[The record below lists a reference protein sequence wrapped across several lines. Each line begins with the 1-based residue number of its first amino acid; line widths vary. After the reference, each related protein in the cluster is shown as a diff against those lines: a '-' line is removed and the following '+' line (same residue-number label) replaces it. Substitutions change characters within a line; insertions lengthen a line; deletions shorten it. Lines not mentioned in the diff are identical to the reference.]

1 MLKACPRERAMS
13 LRSHFRHHDSTADHA
28 PTGAASPEAPP
39 GERTSSD
46 GGEPDPRS
54 PVFMVQRAGA
64 LVVGVFLMVFGV
76 LGFAGG
82 LNFFSTDGQQILGLS
97 SNGLLSTLSVIFAA
111 VLIGADLRGP
121 RVAST
126 VMIVVGS
133 LFLLSALVNLAV
145 LRTSFN
151 VLAFEMSNV
160 IFSIVVGLVLLT
172 LGAYGRFSGSLPSD
186 SPYAHP
192 HADEEPPE
200 SYPSTPEEFAA
211 EAAMREAEIA
221 VSNHAGTEDQRRRV
235 QAMARVHTR
244 GDRRRVWMEF
254 GPEQPPEPAV
264 RPQAHPA
271 GGHQVL
277 ARAAEMTRVRRPE
290 GGRQRRK

>member
-1 MLKACPRERAMS
+1 MS
-13 LRSHFRHHDSTADHA
+13 VRDHLRPHRTSGGHGVGA
-28 PTGAASPEAPP
+28 GAAGRDRTGSGSPPPQPEA
-39 GERTSSD
+39 GSR
-46 GGEPDPRS
+46 
-54 PVFMVQRAGA
+54 VFLVQRIGA
-64 LVVGVFLMVFGV
+64 LVVGVFLVLFGL

-82 LNFFSTDGQQILGLS
+82 LEFFSTEGERVLGLS
-97 SNGLLSTLSVIFAA
+97 SNGLLSALSVVVGG
-111 VLIGADLRGP
+111 VLIGAELLGP

-160 IFSIVVGLVLLT
+160 LFSVVVGLVLLV
-172 LGAYGRFSGSLPSD
+172 LGAYGRVSGNLPPD

-192 HADEEPPE
+192 DADEPEAPE

-221 VSNHAGTEDQRRRV
+221 VSNHVGTEEQRRRV
-235 QAMARVHTR
+235 QAMAQVHTR
-244 GDRRRVWMEF
+244 ADRRRVWMEF
-254 GPEQPPEPAV
+254 DPPPTSQPSPPAAPG
-264 RPQAHPA
+264 RWADRA
-271 GGHQVL
+271 AAL
-277 ARAAEMTRVRRPE
+277 ARMRRPTE
-290 GGRQRRK
+290 RRPSGK